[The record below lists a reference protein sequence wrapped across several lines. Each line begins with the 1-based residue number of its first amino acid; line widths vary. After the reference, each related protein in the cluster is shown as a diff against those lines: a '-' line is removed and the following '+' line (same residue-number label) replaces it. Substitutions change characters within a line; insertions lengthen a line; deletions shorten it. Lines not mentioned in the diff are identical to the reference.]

1 MTLRSRT
8 TRLTAF
14 SLAAALAALLALTAI
29 AAVPAPPNV
38 GKALEEQRRLAAE
51 RPQDPAVFND
61 LGNLLMLA
69 NRPAEAE
76 TAYRRA
82 VELDPEKVSALFN
95 LGLLLQQRGE
105 TREALRLYEQVVEK
119 DARYAWA
126 HYQIGTIREETGQ
139 ESQAIE
145 AYAEAFSLDP
155 QLAFSDVNPHIVEN
169 RLVTQA
175 MLRAY
180 RSDRELPHAP
190 KFYDDPARIAALLV
204 PPPAPR
210 TEQTPEQEDAT
221 KSAQTQPQP
230 GATQQARP
238 GGQVLNR
245 GDIDP
250 RSRAGQAQPGMGR
263 TVPGAPGS
271 VRGGYVPPGGYTP
284 PNQNVPRG
292 LRQWNRPEPQTEV
305 NPDEGGGM
313 QPGQV
318 ITPPPGGVYYQPGL
332 PSTGR
337 LDIRLLPGTKPRDR
351 EARG

>member
-1 MTLRSRT
+1 MRSRT
-8 TRLTAF
+8 IRLTAF
-14 SLAAALAALLALTAI
+14 SLAAVLVAVLALSAI
-29 AAVPAPPNV
+29 AAAPAPPNI

-61 LGNLLMLA
+61 MGNLLMLA
-69 NRPAEAE
+69 HRPADAE

-82 VELDPEKVSALFN
+82 VELDPAKVSALFN

-105 TREALRLYEQVVEK
+105 DREALSLFERVVKQDE
-119 DARYAWA
+119 RYAWA
-126 HYQIGTIREETGQ
+126 HYQIGTIRESRGQ
-139 ESQAIE
+139 EAGAID
-145 AYAEAFSLDP
+145 AYAAAFSLDP

-180 RSDRELPHAP
+180 KADRELPHAP
-190 KFYDDPARIAALLV
+190 KFYDDPNRIAALLV

-210 TEQTPEQEDAT
+210 TPTSDEEGTTQQA
-221 KSAQTQPQP
+221 AQAQP
-230 GATQQARP
+230 GAQTRP
-238 GGQVLNR
+238 GGQELNR
-245 GDIDP
+245 NDLQPG
-250 RSRAGQAQPGMGR
+250 RRMGQPQPPGMGGR
-263 TVPGAPGS
+263 PAPGGS

-284 PNQNVPRG
+284 PDPNVPRG

-305 NPDEGGGM
+305 NPGEGM

-337 LDIRLLPGTKPRDR
+337 LDIRLLPGSKPRDR
-351 EARG
+351 EARS